1 MRRCIADAL
10 SVHARSVILIECVE
24 DEVPYAGD
32 YEREYAQQYAET
44 LDAMGAELLDVI
56 LIGRADVQ
64 SMALDGEFD
73 PHLYGEARSA
83 LSRGYLKEDPDEML
97 YEEEM

>member
-1 MRRCIADAL
+1 M
-10 SVHARSVILIECVE
+10 
-24 DEVPYAGD
+24 
-32 YEREYAQQYAET
+32 
-44 LDAMGAELLDVI
+44 
-56 LIGRADVQ
+56 Q
-64 SMALDGEFD
+64 SMALDGEYD